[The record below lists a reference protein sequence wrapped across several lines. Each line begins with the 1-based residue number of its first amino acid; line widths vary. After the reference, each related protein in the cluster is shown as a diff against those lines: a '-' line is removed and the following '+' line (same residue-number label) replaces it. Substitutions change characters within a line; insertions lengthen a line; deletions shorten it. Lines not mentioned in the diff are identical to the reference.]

1 MITILG
7 LLLFFAINMGY
18 DAFFRN
24 GLKMNR
30 RLTWVFT
37 FSFITLVLHLGCLV
51 GEMLETVYVLSAI
64 GCLLSLYYLWSVWK
78 KKVKVRRLDYISI
91 GMIFYLLL
99 FGMLTL
105 MPGKTLS
112 KQIRNFLN

>member
-7 LLLFFAINMGY
+7 LLLFFAITMGY
-18 DAFFRN
+18 DAFFCN

-37 FSFITLVLHLGCLV
+37 FSFITLVLHLGSLV

-91 GMIFYLLL
+91 GMIFYLFL

-112 KQIRNFLN
+112 KQIRDFLN

>member
-7 LLLFFAINMGY
+7 LLLFFAITMGY

-37 FSFITLVLHLGCLV
+37 FHLLPWSCILVV
-51 GEMLETVYVLSAI
+51 
-64 GCLLSLYYLWSVWK
+64 
-78 KKVKVRRLDYISI
+78 
-91 GMIFYLLL
+91 
-99 FGMLTL
+99 
-105 MPGKTLS
+105 
-112 KQIRNFLN
+112 

>member
-7 LLLFFAINMGY
+7 LLLFFAITMGY

-37 FSFITLVLHLGCLV
+37 FSFITLVLHLGSLV

-78 KKVKVRRLDYISI
+78 KKVKVRRLNYISI

-99 FGMLTL
+99 FRMLTL

>member
-7 LLLFFAINMGY
+7 LLLFFAITMGY

-37 FSFITLVLHLGCLV
+37 FSFITLVLHLGSLV

-64 GCLLSLYYLWSVWK
+64 GCLLSLYYLGRFGRK
-78 KKVKVRRLDYISI
+78 RLRFVGWITS
-91 GMIFYLLL
+91 LLA
-99 FGMLTL
+99 
-105 MPGKTLS
+105 
-112 KQIRNFLN
+112 